1 MGANLRI
8 VGYLRLPTYYNLI
21 TVIREETT
29 MIATNKM
36 TDAVQ
41 PNSSVLII
49 PRITARILIEHD
61 NQYLYLLQTD
71 ERGGELSLPG
81 GRVKNKE
88 FIRKGL
94 VREVLEETN
103 LTISKK
109 DLQAI
114 HTLHRKENGEF
125 EVTIYFKIV
134 IEDASDLA
142 LNEPEK
148 FQNFVWFSKDKI
160 PQNLMKE
167 FRYVLKNI
175 KKEKFFSEYPKR
187 KKALEA

>member
-1 MGANLRI
+1 
-8 VGYLRLPTYYNLI
+8 
-21 TVIREETT
+21 

-36 TDAVQ
+36 TDASQ

-61 NQYLYLLQTD
+61 NQYLYLLQTE

-103 LTISKK
+103 LTILKK
-109 DLQAI
+109 ELQPI

-125 EVTIYFKIV
+125 EVTFFFKVV

-148 FQNFVWFSKDKI
+148 FQNFVWFSKDEI
-160 PQNLMKE
+160 PENLIKE
-167 FRYVLKNI
+167 FRHVLKSI
-175 KKEKFFSEYPKR
+175 KKEKFFSEYPKK